1 MHKLFALVAVVLLA
15 GCNSVSSV
23 VDGTTGIVSGVI
35 KDVSDVTTY
44 TLDAASGA
52 VKAATP
58 ATPEQQEFAGQGW
71 HFNRTIL

>member
-1 MHKLFALVAVVLLA
+1 MKYITFMTAFLLM

-58 ATPEQQEFAGQGW
+58 ATPE
-71 HFNRTIL
+71 

>member
-1 MHKLFALVAVVLLA
+1 M
-15 GCNSVSSV
+15 GCSSVGSV

-58 ATPEQQEFAGQGW
+58 GSETK
-71 HFNRTIL
+71 

>member
-1 MHKLFALVAVVLLA
+1 MKYILFVLTFFVM
-15 GCNSVSSV
+15 GCSSVGSV

-52 VKAATP
+52 VKAATE
-58 ATPEQQEFAGQGW
+58 TEEKE
-71 HFNRTIL
+71 

>member
-1 MHKLFALVAVVLLA
+1 MTAFLLM
-15 GCNSVSSV
+15 GCSSVGSV
-23 VDGTTGIVSGVI
+23 VDGTTGIVAGVI

-58 ATPEQQEFAGQGW
+58 ETE
-71 HFNRTIL
+71 TK

>member
-1 MHKLFALVAVVLLA
+1 VKYIAFMTAFLLM
-15 GCNSVSSV
+15 GCSSVGSV
-23 VDGTTGIVSGVI
+23 VDGTTGIVAGVI

-58 ATPEQQEFAGQGW
+58 ETE
-71 HFNRTIL
+71 TK

>member
-1 MHKLFALVAVVLLA
+1 MTAFLLM

-58 ATPEQQEFAGQGW
+58 ATPE
-71 HFNRTIL
+71 

>member
-1 MHKLFALVAVVLLA
+1 MKYILFVFTFFVM
-15 GCNSVSSV
+15 GCSSVGSV

-58 ATPEQQEFAGQGW
+58 GSETK
-71 HFNRTIL
+71 